1 MPLGVLPPPRA
12 KSFALYLKCIF
23 GSGASR
29 EPYKSLVESVC
40 HKFWGLWLV
49 EGIHSA
55 LMWLVDNT
63 EARLAP
69 GSCTVQYSTNN
80 VFSCT
85 VLFSLAQAHFAYMHC
100 RATSR
105 DVNIL
110 ELHISFGQSDN
121 WSGSENCKHIMF
133 GIIGKLLSRWTQL
146 WMNYSC
152 YFWYE

>member
-1 MPLGVLPPPRA
+1 MILVFLYISNWGIGVSKLFWDRHKNFEDPMLSGRDIRKTKYHHLKLLRVFRQCA
-12 KSFALYLKCIF
+12 ACLYIPQCLCVCVWVGQSVSQSVRIRQTCWCIVV
-23 GSGASR
+23 R
-29 EPYKSLVESVC
+29 
-40 HKFWGLWLV
+40 
-49 EGIHSA
+49 
-55 LMWLVDNT
+55 
-63 EARLAP
+63 R
-69 GSCTVQYSTNN
+69 
-80 VFSCT
+80 
-85 VLFSLAQAHFAYMHC
+85 